1 MASQQEKKEQKPFHF
16 EAEIDKFTK
25 GIPQDSFLHLQK
37 ALSYDL
43 EDLFSPVYLI
53 SDWVKAGKSNSK
65 IKRCDAVEPK

>member
-37 ALSYDL
+37 ALFYDL

-53 SDWVKAGKSNSK
+53 SD
-65 IKRCDAVEPK
+65 